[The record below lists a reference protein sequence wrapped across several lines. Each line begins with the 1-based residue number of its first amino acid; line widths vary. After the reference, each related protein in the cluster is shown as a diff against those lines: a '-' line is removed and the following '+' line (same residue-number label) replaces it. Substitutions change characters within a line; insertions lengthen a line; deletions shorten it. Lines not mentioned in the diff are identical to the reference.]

1 MQAIGGNKIKKQY
14 NYDNDLCLQLIASK
28 FIVFH
33 IHF

>member
-1 MQAIGGNKIKKQY
+1 MQAIRGNKIKKQY
-14 NYDNDLCLQLIASK
+14 NYDNDLSLRLIDSE